1 MTSDKVKK
9 RGFVCFFNCFVNI
22 SFTSL
27 CDLLCLFVCFFA
39 PLSPSLVFFFGMSLW
54 LGLVP

>member
-27 CDLLCLFVCFFA
+27 CDLLCLFVFLPLYHLLLFF
-39 PLSPSLVFFFGMSLW
+39 SLVCPC
-54 LGLVP
+54 GLALSHK